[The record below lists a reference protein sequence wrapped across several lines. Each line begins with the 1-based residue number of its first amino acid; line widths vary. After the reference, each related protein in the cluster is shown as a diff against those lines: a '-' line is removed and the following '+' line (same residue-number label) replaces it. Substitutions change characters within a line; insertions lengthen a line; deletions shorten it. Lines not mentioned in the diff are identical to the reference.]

1 MPSQPPDPLPLL
13 GFSLAICLLG
23 FRDVQV
29 APPGQG
35 PQAVRPAQCVL
46 TLCCY
51 FLTDKCD
58 RTPSLLRPS
67 NAGHKVPS

>member
-23 FRDVQV
+23 FPDVQV